1 LRKNHT
7 SCAELFINLIKS
19 CGALLTTFNMRVK
32 IMSFSK
38 FFGIKFFDIKL
49 FGFSLVLISFIS
61 PVFAAETESPLNA
74 FKENPEWTSAAAVS
88 AVGKKF
94 QIEKKSQ
101 PELNTILVNTG
112 DVTKSKH
119 LIGKNYLGDTL
130 LSMDYLVAPGST
142 AKLFLH
148 GHYPIELKNKN
159 NEWQNVIV
167 KFRAPR
173 FNEASEKAQY
183 AVFLEVRVNGE
194 VVTSNQIIE
203 TYDANSATNW
213 ESEAGVTTILANQGQ
228 FAFRNFK
235 VQPAD
240 YSNIIPP
247 TESGG
252 KTNIADLVDYVAL
265 GKETFESVGCSVCHS
280 ITKDD
285 PTVTTGPNLFGLFTR
300 ETRSR
305 EVLEGGEG
313 HKFNVKADREYLHH
327 SVRAPTDQ
335 LAIGEKGAQKGVAYR
350 PIMPPFSAQIISDI
364 QVDAIGA
371 YLATLNDLSNQG
383 PVVKLMK
390 QGGVEKYN
398 PVEDRLQLLVDDQVR
413 IQRGPLAGDIATG
426 VSGRAIHVGLVN
438 GVNYTFDPRILAIA
452 KIWQGGFLDM
462 TGEFT
467 NRGGKGLKMGFESRE
482 ISLGDKEF
490 LFAPLNATGET
501 IDFSFKDAKFG
512 DIETVKK
519 SLNSKQ
525 DHLDKI
531 AAIDAQFLGY
541 TRNSKDKLQAP
552 SFRYRIGQNT
562 LAVQT
567 TFDANGSVKI
577 SVTGDLKTEQAFA
590 LNTGSL
596 LQPQASKGKVEN
608 SVWTLPAGKIKATL
622 NAKIALAS
630 NVWHAPKSTFDNRK
644 QALNVTA
651 SKADMP
657 AGYSVESY
665 YPPKDNF
672 GREQLFEALGL
683 AVAADGTIVVGTR
696 TAGIWRL
703 VKNKSGKSEWQL
715 FAEGTFDS
723 LGVVIEDK
731 KGLTVVA
738 GQKAELTRI
747 SDTNGD
753 GIADSYETLFDAH
766 SYHGNYH
773 SYMHGPVRG
782 ADGAYYLN
790 INLADGS
797 DGSAY
802 NAGGKYMGSAGGFAG
817 WNIRVQA
824 DKNGIGKFTPWAN
837 GLRSPAGIALS
848 PDGRIWYSDN
858 QGEYVGTSKIFVI
871 EQNKFYG
878 HPASLIDLPGMTPES
893 PEIRWEKFASK
904 RAQAAIL
911 LPHNKVANSPG
922 NPAWD
927 TTNGKFGPF
936 AHQMLIGDQTQS
948 NLLRVN
954 TEIVDGVE
962 QGSVMPFI
970 DGLESGVMRPV
981 FLPDGSLLL
990 GQTGRGWQAKGG
1002 HVASLQRIV
1011 WDGKTVA
1018 PAIHSTQAT
1027 SNGFSVQLTQ
1037 PLNDNI
1043 DATKLKQLLAIES
1056 WVYRDAPDYGSDELG
1071 HANEQITNINISTD
1085 RKQITISLAE
1095 LGHPSVH
1102 PQQTA
1107 RVYHISLNT
1116 QNLFNDSAAAQLHTY
1131 YTLYKF
1137 AKTN

>member
-1 LRKNHT
+1 
-7 SCAELFINLIKS
+7 
-19 CGALLTTFNMRVK
+19 
-32 IMSFSK
+32 MSFTK
-38 FFGIKFFDIKL
+38 FLGI
-49 FGFSLVLISFIS
+49 GFALISFTTS
-61 PVFAAETESPLNA
+61 VFAAETASPLVEFKESP
-74 FKENPEWTSAAAVS
+74 EWVTAAAVS

-94 QIEKKSQ
+94 QIDKKSR
-101 PELNTILVNTG
+101 PELNNILVNTG

-119 LIGKNYLGDTL
+119 LVGKHYFGDVL
-130 LSMDYLVAPGST
+130 LSMDYLVAQGST
-142 AKLFLH
+142 AKIFLQ
-148 GHYPIELKNKN
+148 GHYAIELSNKN
-159 NEWQNVIV
+159 NEWQSLTV

-173 FNEASEKAQY
+173 FTEASEKAQH
-183 AVFLEVRVNGE
+183 ALIVEIRINGE
-194 VVTSNQIIE
+194 LISTNQIFE
-203 TYDANSATNW
+203 TYDANAFSNW
-213 ESEAGVTTILANQGQ
+213 ESDTGITTILANQGQ

-235 VQPAD
+235 IQPAD
-240 YSNIIPP
+240 YSKITPP
-247 TESGG
+247 TKNGG
-252 KTNIADLVDYVAL
+252 ETNIADLVDYVAL
-265 GKETFESVGCSVCHS
+265 GKETFESVGCNVCHS
-280 ITKDD
+280 ITKDEQ
-285 PTVTTGPNLFGLFTR
+285 TVSTGPNLYGLFTR
-300 ETRSR
+300 EPRPR

-313 HKFNVKADREYLHH
+313 HRFNVKADREYLHH
-327 SVRAPTDQ
+327 SVRAPADQ
-335 LAIGEKGAQKGVAYR
+335 VAIGEKGVMKGEAY
-350 PIMPPFSAQIISDI
+350 PAIMPPFNTQVISDI

-371 YLATLNDLSNQG
+371 YLATLNDLTSQG

-390 QGGVEKYN
+390 QGSIEKYN
-398 PVEDRLQLLVDDQVR
+398 PVEDRSQLLVDDQVR
-413 IQRGPLAGDIATG
+413 IQRGPLAGDVATG

-467 NRGGKGLKMGFESRE
+467 NRGGKGSKLGFESRE
-482 ISLGDKEF
+482 ISLSDKEF
-490 LFAPLNATGET
+490 LFAPLNTAGAP
-501 IDFSFKDAKFG
+501 IDFSFKEAKFG
-512 DIETVKK
+512 DLETVKK
-519 SLNSKQ
+519 SLYSKQ

-531 AAIDAQFLGY
+531 AAVDAQFLGY

-567 TFDANGSVKI
+567 TFDTNGSVKI
-577 SVTGDLKTEQAFA
+577 NVIGELKTRQAFA
-590 LNTGSL
+590 LNTNTL
-596 LQPQASKGKVEN
+596 LQPQTSAGKIEN
-608 SVWTLPAGKIKATL
+608 SVWILPAGKINATL

-644 QALNVTA
+644 QPLTIIA
-651 SKADMP
+651 SKADVP

-683 AVAADGTIVVGTR
+683 AVATDGTIVIGTR

-703 VKNKSGKSEWQL
+703 VKDKSGKNKSGKSEWQL

-723 LGVVIEDK
+723 LGVLIQDK
-731 KGLTVVA
+731 KGLTVIA

-782 ADGAYYLN
+782 ADGAYYIN

-817 WNIRVQA
+817 WNIRVEA
-824 DKNGIGKFTPWAN
+824 NKNGIGKFTPWAN
-837 GLRSPAGIALS
+837 GLRSPAGMALS

-858 QGEYVGTSKIFVI
+858 QGEYVGTSKIFVV

-893 PEIRWEKFASK
+893 PEIAWEKFAPK

-927 TTNGKFGPF
+927 TTKGKFGPF
-936 AHQMLIGDQTQS
+936 AQQMLIGDQTQS

-954 TEIVDGVE
+954 TEVVDGVE

-970 DGLESGVMRPV
+970 DGLESGVMRPL

-1002 HVASLQRIV
+1002 HVASMQRIV
-1011 WDGKTVA
+1011 WDGKTIA
-1018 PAIHSTQAT
+1018 PAIHSTKAT
-1027 SNGFSVQLTQ
+1027 SSGFNVQLTQ
-1037 PLNDNI
+1037 PLNENI
-1043 DATKLKQLLAIES
+1043 DATKLQKLLAIES

-1071 HANEQITNINISTD
+1071 KIAEQITNINISAD

-1107 RVYHISLNT
+1107 RVYHITLNN
-1116 QNLFNDSAAAQLHTY
+1116 QNLFRDSAAAQLHAH

-1137 AKTN
+1137 AKAD